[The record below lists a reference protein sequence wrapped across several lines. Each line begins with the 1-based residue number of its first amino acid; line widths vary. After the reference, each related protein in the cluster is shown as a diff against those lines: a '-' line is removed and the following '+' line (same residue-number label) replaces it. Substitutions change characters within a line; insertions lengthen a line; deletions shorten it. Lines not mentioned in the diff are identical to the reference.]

1 MNGDDGDS
9 MGVPAGAT
17 SYRAICAGVGT
28 ESRIVTLSPSI
39 PIIPF
44 LTLFWLTYS
53 VILRFMTLVDRS
65 RNNVAASE

>member
-1 MNGDDGDS
+1 MNGDAGMNGDDGDG

-44 LTLFWLTYS
+44 LTLFAEARVPL
-53 VILRFMTLVDRS
+53 F
-65 RNNVAASE
+65 